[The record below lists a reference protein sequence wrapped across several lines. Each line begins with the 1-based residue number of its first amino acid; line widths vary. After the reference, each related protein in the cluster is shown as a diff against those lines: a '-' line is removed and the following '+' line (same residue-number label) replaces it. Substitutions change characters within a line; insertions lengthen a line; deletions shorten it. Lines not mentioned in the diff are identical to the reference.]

1 MNTKHE
7 TKKALAAKA
16 ADAKKVVALKAA
28 GLSAN
33 ATAAEVVRLFKSTAA
48 DVEKSTREG
57 MRKLAELAA
66 LLVEGYGL
74 TQEQVAEQVGRSQP
88 WVSGVLRWRR
98 DGYKEVAFGPE
109 TRSAPKLLAA
119 NNNSADT
126 CTRTAGSA
134 EIRTVA
140 GDKLDL
146 SILGARAAEQLA
158 KHMAGNDVDNEAS
171 ANAVKARFD
180 PASKP
185 IEAVVEPQP
194 EPSPEPPRPELT
206 AEEKSDEALTAWKM
220 YTAEAYK
227 VMTDADQ
234 KAGKSWLYRDE
245 WKPRSERKKAA

>member
-1 MNTKHE
+1 MDSKPE

-16 ADAKKVVALKAA
+16 ADAQKAVALKAA

-33 ATAAEVVRLFKSTAA
+33 ATAAEVVRLFKSTAV
-48 DVEKSTREG
+48 DVEKLTREG

-74 TQEQVAEQVGRSQP
+74 TQEQVAEKVGRSQP

-98 DGYKEVAFGPE
+98 DGYEEVAFGPE

-119 NNNSADT
+119 NNNSGDA

-146 SILGARAAEQLA
+146 STLGAKAAEQLA

-180 PASKP
+180 PAPKP
-185 IEAVVEPQP
+185 IELQP
-194 EPSPEPPRPELT
+194 EPLPEPPRPELT
-206 AEEKSDEALTAWKM
+206 AEEKSDEALAAWKK

-227 VMTDADQ
+227 IMTDADQ

-245 WKPRSERKKAA
+245 WKPRSERRKAA